1 LPTLREIMM
10 IQEESFDVDTVGGD
24 LIGLITTIR

>member
-1 LPTLREIMM
+1 LPASREIIM

-24 LIGLITTIR
+24 PIGLITTIC